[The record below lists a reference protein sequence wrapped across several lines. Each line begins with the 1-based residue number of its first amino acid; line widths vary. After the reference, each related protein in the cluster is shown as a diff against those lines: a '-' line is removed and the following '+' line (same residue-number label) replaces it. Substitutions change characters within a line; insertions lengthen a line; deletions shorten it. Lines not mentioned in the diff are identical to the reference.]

1 MDRKEMKRREKEKER
16 EGRSEKCARRKRNA
30 KRREAKGWQN
40 AIFPFGA
47 FSSDR
52 GTTCA
57 RLSDF

>member
-1 MDRKEMKRREKEKER
+1 MDREMKRREKEKER
-16 EGRSEKCARRKRNA
+16 EGRRSEKCARRKRNA
-30 KRREAKGWQN
+30 KRRGAKGWRN